1 MKLSNI
7 KVGYAEFEW
16 EFEGHTYFGYVEVQP
31 FVVKTD
37 FEKDEIILT
46 RRWVSYL
53 VTSKGLTYPPPNHI
67 GRLTG
72 YKTRR
77 EALAAVQDY
86 IYGGGSTNAST
97 NMPTLRR
104 KAIRVTP
111 RTA

>member
-7 KVGYAEFEW
+7 KKGYAEFEW
-16 EFEGHTYFGYVEVQP
+16 EFEGRTYFGYVEVKP

-37 FEKDEIILT
+37 FEKDEIIYT
-46 RRWVSYL
+46 ARWVPYL
-53 VTSKGLTYPPPNHI
+53 VTGKGIIYPPPNHI

-77 EALAAVQDY
+77 EALDAAQDY
-86 IYGGGSTNAST
+86 IYGGGDVNAAH
-97 NMPTLRR
+97 MPIVRR
-104 KAIRVTP
+104 KAIRVTS

>member
-7 KVGYAEFEW
+7 KKGYAEFEW
-16 EFEGHTYFGYVEVQP
+16 EFEGRTYFGYVETQP

-37 FEKDEIILT
+37 FEKDEIIYT
-46 RRWVSYL
+46 SRWVSYL
-53 VTSKGLTYPPPNHI
+53 TISRGLTYPPPNHI

-77 EALAAVQDY
+77 EALDAAQAY
-86 IYGGGSTNAST
+86 IYGGGDVNAAH
-97 NMPTLRR
+97 MPTMRR
-104 KAIRVTP
+104 KAIRVTS